1 MFSFN
6 QTCDSTVD
14 QKGNLART
22 LFLLEQ
28 YGSDSFISQMQIS
41 NNNEISLP
49 VTINPVEL
57 IEALSTATTLNSN
70 TQSELI
76 DPRILVKTANKLVWH
91 YTPKATQRL
100 YYSHANKKINA
111 PIMWCNFVFMLQ
123 GKQLSVA
130 AVQHKTRPNANTRL
144 YHAPLPNVYQSG
156 KICLGNC
163 TMPDTLDIDA
173 LSETYFDSVKTHLN
187 FKGQLRANKET
198 SQSQYYEY
206 IKSKIN
212 QPIRV
217 SELTPFGSLQTF
229 IRKG

>member
-1 MFSFN
+1 MFSFS
-6 QTCDSTVD
+6 QTSDSTID
-14 QKGNLART
+14 PKGNSSRT

-28 YGSDSFISQMQIS
+28 FGNDGFISQMSIS
-41 NNNEISLP
+41 NNNEIGTP
-49 VTINPVEL
+49 VTINPTEL
-57 IEALSTATTLNSN
+57 IEALSTATTLTAN

-100 YYSHANKKINA
+100 YYSHGNQKINA
-111 PIMWCNFVFMLQ
+111 PIKWCNFVFMLQ

-130 AVQHKTRPNANTRL
+130 AVQHKTRPNAKTRL

-156 KICLGNC
+156 KICLGSC
-163 TMPDTLDIDA
+163 TMPDTLDIDV

-187 FKGQLRANKET
+187 FKGQFRAHKNT
-198 SQSQYYEY
+198 SQQQYYQY
-206 IKSKIN
+206 IKTKVN
-212 QPIRV
+212 NPIRV
-217 SELTPFGSLQTF
+217 SELNPLGTLADF